1 MVYYAQVSRAAASYA
16 GGALPHGRSRAPV
29 DASLPIASNQN
40 PTAAVI
46 ITIAHFKGGAGKTTT
61 SINLASAAQRDGQK
75 VLLID
80 VDQQHSLTSWVG
92 TENQRTIVDWIRGD
106 AAFAE
111 VADTIRGGPEEG
123 AGRIDFV
130 AADVR
135 LYQLGIALHNQNVHD
150 ALERL
155 LAETHAGRRIDAQY
169 DVILFD
175 CPPAL
180 SHLTYNAMWA
190 AELVVSPTPTERMGI
205 EGLKTVFENIR
216 DIRQK
221 RGGSRPEWLVLPT
234 FYRRNEVT
242 PSKTL
247 DNLGDAMGWY
257 PEGRLLEPIDR
268 LADIRDARNV
278 QKTVFEYNADSRGA
292 AQYRAAYEAIKTFSI
307 PA

>member
-1 MVYYAQVSRAAASYA
+1 M
-16 GGALPHGRSRAPV
+16 
-29 DASLPIASNQN
+29 
-40 PTAAVI
+40 I
-46 ITIAHFKGGAGKTTT
+46 ISIAHFKGGAGKTTT
-61 SINLASAAQRDGQK
+61 SINLASAAQRDGQQ

-80 VDQQHSLTSWVG
+80 IDQQHSLTSWVG
-92 TENQRTIVDWIRGD
+92 TDSQRTIVDWIRGD
-106 AAFAE
+106 VPFAE
-111 VADTIRGGPEEG
+111 VAETIRGGPESTQQEDEG
-123 AGRIDFV
+123 GRIDFV

-150 ALERL
+150 ALARL
-155 LAETHAGRRIDAQY
+155 LAETHEGRRIDAQY
-169 DVILFD
+169 DLILFD

-221 RGGSRPEWLVLPT
+221 REGSQPEWLVLPT

-292 AQYRAAYEAIKTFSI
+292 AQYQAAYEAIKEFTI